1 MKIFDK
7 ILNIAKDFDRYSDK
21 RHAQKVN
28 KEVKKINKDIDKQ
41 KVIFEQENEKA
52 KQENIKLFQ
61 KLKGINAKNFL
72 KKTNAIQDKYAK
84 ECDTKL
90 LTLVSTATSIVGLAV
105 LRHVCDFTSQGMQ
118 LNITI
123 SNILTMLVI
132 GFIYAIIYSKA
143 LQNINHVMIILETYK
158 KENFKVKFTILI
170 QVVTTTFIIM
180 SSMFTNF
187 LTFKNF
193 LFGDDTAGFLFSIL
207 MGCSLDLLSVGCMLK
222 KDMFENLDGIDDK
235 KTKKVLRDSGIN
247 RNTVK
252 KENEKSF
259 NPKRDT
265 DFEFLKT
272 QDAFD
277 NFVLESFVD
286 GEEISA
292 KNCGIKHNGT
302 FARRRKDCR
311 YLIKKDKRWFVDF
324 DTVQDMATE
333 NTNDMMVDHKLTKS
347 DHKPTINDSETNS
360 GTLTTDNKVT
370 TFLQADS
377 NTTTNLPP
385 TDHE

>member
-7 ILNIAKDFDRYSDK
+7 ILNLSKDFDKYSDK
-21 RHAQKVN
+21 RHSQKVN

-41 KVIFEQENEKA
+41 KILFAQENEKA
-52 KQENIKLFQ
+52 KQENIRLFQ
-61 KLKGINAKNFL
+61 KLTGINAKNFL
-72 KKTNAIQDKYAK
+72 KKTNAIQNQYAK

-90 LTLVSTATSIVGLAV
+90 LTLVSTSTSLVGLTV
-105 LRHVCDFTSQGMQ
+105 LRGICNFTDRGMK
-118 LNITI
+118 LNITVSNTI
-123 SNILTMLVI
+123 SMLII
-132 GFIYAIIYSKA
+132 GFIYAVIYSKS
-143 LQNINHVMIILETYK
+143 LQNINHVMIILENYK
-158 KENFKVKFTILI
+158 KERFKVKLSIFI
-170 QVVTTTFIIM
+170 QVVTTIFVIS

-193 LFGDDTAGFLFSIL
+193 LFGNDTAGFLFSIL
-207 MGCSLDLLSVGCMLK
+207 MGCSLDLLSVSCMMK

-252 KENEKSF
+252 KEKEKNF
-259 NPKRDT
+259 NPKRET

-272 QDAFD
+272 QNLFD
-277 NFVLESFVD
+277 NFVLETFAD

-292 KNCGIKHNGT
+292 QKCGIKHNGT

-324 DTVQDMATE
+324 DTVQDTE
-333 NTNDMMVDHKLTKS
+333 TDNTNDVMVDHRLTKS
-347 DHKPTINDSETNS
+347 DHKPTTNDSE
-360 GTLTTDNKVT
+360 TDNKVT

-377 NTTTNLPP
+377 NATSNLPP
-385 TDHE
+385 IDHE